1 MIEVSILIPVF
12 TLVEESRVE
21 EQGVGHIE
29 SWINNWSKY
38 K

>member
-29 SWINNWSKY
+29 S
-38 K
+38 